1 MNICIE
7 KVLMVI
13 AISQVLIIA
22 ILYKLY
28 NDMKKIQHKDK
39 DYVHEKP
46 MQLVNIGMFICI
58 IVFILVL
65 VALSSIYCEESGKDI
80 PTYKFDDIY

>member
-1 MNICIE
+1 MNICTE

-13 AISQVLIIA
+13 ALSQVLIISL
-22 ILYKLY
+22 LYKLY

-39 DYVHEKP
+39 DYLHEKP
-46 MQLVNIGMFICI
+46 MQFINIGIFICV

-65 VALSSIYCEESGKDI
+65 VTLGSIYSDDNSKDLSS
-80 PTYKFDDIY
+80 YKFDDVY